1 MLVEKTKNES
11 FSLYKKVYSALSF
24 KNLLRICGRPNT
36 KYSVVNK
43 LSQPKNGLRVLRSIT
58 DFKLYLVE
66 KFFGTYVPILCGD
79 NLLQS
84 FKL

>member
-43 LSQPKNGLRVLRSIT
+43 LSQPKNGLLILTAFSGKFFLKLCPNFMWRQLVAK
-58 DFKLYLVE
+58 FKL
-66 KFFGTYVPILCGD
+66 
-79 NLLQS
+79 
-84 FKL
+84 